1 MNRMQRMKEIHID
14 TTTIALLAIP
24 DGSGG
29 THREREREAV
39 REIIRRVLGEG
50 VEIVHDRYGAP
61 RVNVS
66 SVNISV
72 SHSFTAAAVAFD
84 SVRPV
89 GIDIE
94 RWRPQL
100 RRVAERF
107 LTESEL
113 AREVTDDCLLRAWTA
128 KEATYKVAGVPE
140 LMLRDI
146 EYGDNVCRAA
156 NSEFAIWHCRVG
168 DNLLAVSVRREQ

>member
-1 MNRMQRMKEIHID
+1 MKEIRID
-14 TTTIALLAIP
+14 TTMIALLAIP
-24 DGSGG
+24 DGPRGA
-29 THREREREAV
+29 HREREREAV

-50 VEIVHDRYGAP
+50 VEIAHDRYGAP
-61 RVNVS
+61 KVS
-66 SVNISV
+66 VGSVNISV

-89 GIDIE
+89 GVDIE
-94 RWRPQL
+94 QWRPQL
-100 RRVAERF
+100 RRVAGRF

-156 NSEFAIWHCRVG
+156 GSEFAIWHCRVG
-168 DNLLAVSVRREQ
+168 ANQLALSVRKEQ